1 MATIDT
7 HRASYNRPHITIG
20 GKKETLTPTVT
31 EEKRINYSVKI
42 GEKTRFCNTIAQV
55 NAILAVNPSAKVVK
69 TTRTTTIET
78 RHERLK

>member
-1 MATIDT
+1 MAIIDT
-7 HRASYNRPHITIG
+7 HRASYNRPHVSLG
-20 GKKETLTPTVT
+20 AKKDTLTPTVT
-31 EEKRINYSVKI
+31 EEKRVTYSVKI

-55 NAILAVNPSAKVVK
+55 NAILAVNPSCKVVK